1 MRDTNRQVY
10 QTLAA
15 SQDVAPDHIV
25 LLLVLL
31 LVLALV
37 SLLVLLHVLLL
48 VLLLFYGNIY
58 AKSTRLWLHLKT
70 PTP

>member
-1 MRDTNRQVY
+1 MRDTNGQVY

-31 LVLALV
+31 LV

-58 AKSTRLWLHLKT
+58 A
-70 PTP
+70 